1 MADVTALGPVR
12 DELLEETDAAVVA
25 ATEYGVVVVVV
36 AAVGLLDSWCER
48 ILVVLVS
55 TVVDRMIVIVVD

>member
-1 MADVTALGPVR
+1 MVDVTALGPVR
-12 DELLEETDAAVVA
+12 ELLEETDDAVVA
-25 ATEYGVVVVVV
+25 AAEYGVVAV

-55 TVVDRMIVIVVD
+55 TVVDRPIVIVVD